1 MKKQELI
8 KLAVVFTMITM
19 AGTAFALDGADKDKK
34 ENTTTVKS
42 YGQACAQDWVKLTDD
57 QKNKL
62 NALRQ
67 QFTDETAT
75 ARASI
80 IAKHEEIKIIMET
93 TSPDKAKLK
102 ALSNELTE
110 LRKQVSAKEIDLTL
124 EAKKI
129 APDVNMS
136 MGFFGV
142 GKHGMM
148 GNGGMGGNGMS
159 MMGGKGMGMMMGKG
173 MGKMNCP
180 AMSSQDD
187 TTQSHKKEI
196 PPDHNNHKSI

>member
-1 MKKQELI
+1 MKQQAII
-8 KLAVVFTMITM
+8 KAIVVFTMITM
-19 AGTAFALDGADKDKK
+19 AGTAFALDGADKGKK
-34 ENTTTVKS
+34 DNATATES
-42 YGQACAQDWVKLTDD
+42 YTQTGGQNWGNLTDD
-57 QKNKL
+57 QKSKL

-80 IAKHEEIKIIMET
+80 IAKQEEIRIFMET

-110 LRKQVSAKEIDLTL
+110 LQKQVTEKKIDLTL

-129 APDVNMS
+129 APDINMS
-136 MGFFGV
+136 MEFFGV

-148 GNGGMGGNGMS
+148 GNGMRCGMGENGMS
-159 MMGGKGMGMMMGKG
+159 MKGNRMKCGMGGKGMGR
-173 MGKMNCP
+173 MNCP
-180 AMSSQDD
+180 AMSSHDMGYQDD
-187 TTQSHKKEI
+187 TTEAHHE
-196 PPDHNNHKSI
+196 